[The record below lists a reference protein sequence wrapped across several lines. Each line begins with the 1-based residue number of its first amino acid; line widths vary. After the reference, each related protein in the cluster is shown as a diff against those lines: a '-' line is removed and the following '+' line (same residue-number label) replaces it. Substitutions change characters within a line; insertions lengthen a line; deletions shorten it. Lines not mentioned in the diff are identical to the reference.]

1 MNMTRIVSIIS
12 MLCLVPVASFA
23 QGEFDDVEITT
34 THIAGPVYML
44 QGQGGNIGVTAG
56 PDGILII
63 DDQFAPLADKIL
75 DALEDLNS
83 GELQFIL
90 NTHYHG
96 DHTEGNEILGKSAP
110 IISHT
115 NTRKRLLD
123 NPEEAWP
130 VITFDDEASVHF
142 NGEEI
147 KAVHVPNSHTDG
159 DLIIFFTKSNVVH
172 MGDNF
177 FFNRFP
183 YVDIDAGGNAVSMR
197 RNIGNLLRKIP
208 EDAKIIPGHGQLASH
223 EDLRD
228 AYNMLDETI
237 SIISGKKERGL
248 SLEEIRAEGLPAQY
262 ESWGSGFIGADAWI
276 ESVYRSLS
284 VRPRRR

>member
-1 MNMTRIVSIIS
+1 

-34 THIAGPVYML
+34 THI
-44 QGQGGNIGVTAG
+44 AG

-223 EDLRD
+223 EDLR
-228 AYNMLDETI
+228 
-237 SIISGKKERGL
+237 
-248 SLEEIRAEGLPAQY
+248 AEGLPAQY